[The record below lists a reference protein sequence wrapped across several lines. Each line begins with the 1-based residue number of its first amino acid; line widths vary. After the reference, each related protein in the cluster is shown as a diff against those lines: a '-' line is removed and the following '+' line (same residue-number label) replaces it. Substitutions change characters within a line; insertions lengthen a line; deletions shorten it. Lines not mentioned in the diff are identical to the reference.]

1 MANPQRQ
8 IAVNFGVLY
17 GVAAVSL
24 AVIQYAT
31 GDFTLSSSQ
40 GFNFW
45 SILNILF
52 TVGIPIFA
60 LVKIR
65 QSNEG
70 YLTFGQGFRHS
81 FTVVIIGSLFTVVWI
96 LVYTLVLNT
105 DYQEQLMNQQYQA
118 FMESGISES
127 MAESQMEMS
136 KRFMQPG
143 FMALFGFLGGALIGV
158 ILSLILGAIFQKNP
172 PQQV

>member
-8 IAVNFGVLY
+8 IAVNFGVIY
-17 GVAAVSL
+17 GVAAVTL

-31 GDFTLSSSQ
+31 GDFQLGSGQS
-40 GFNFW
+40 FNFW
-45 SILNILF
+45 SLINILL
-52 TVGIPIFA
+52 TVGLPVYA
-60 LVKIR
+60 LIKIR
-65 QSNEG
+65 QANDG

-96 LVYTLVLNT
+96 LVYTYVLNT
-105 DYQEQLMNQQYQA
+105 NYQEELMNQQYQA
-118 FMESGISES
+118 FMESGVSES

-136 KRFMQPG
+136 KRFMTPG
-143 FMALFGFLGGALIGV
+143 FMALFGFLGGALLGV
-158 ILSLILGAIFQKNP
+158 ILSLILGAIFQKKP